1 MSPAEIREVAAQ
13 LLRPGCPM
21 DVARI
26 ASKVLLEYAA
36 KEERDG
42 EA

>member
-1 MSPAEIREVAAQ
+1 MSPDEIREVAAQ

-26 ASKVLLEYAA
+26 AAKVLLEYAA
-36 KEERDG
+36 KEECHG